1 LDVLSS
7 LCIPGIV
14 YRANGSNSI
23 SDYSLAVWAQKA
35 RIEAS
40 KVKVS
45 SINIALL
52 KKSIQ
57 DIRALTVL
65 DPSDFCSKLIDILA
79 KCGVAVVFLPHI
91 GGSFLHGASFI
102 DRKHIVLGLTVRGK
116 DADKFWFSLFHE
128 IHHITEGHISMIDRT
143 TNKEEKEA
151 DMFACNTLIPYE
163 DYIRFL
169 NQNDYSKEAIVAFA
183 ESINIASG
191 IVVGRLQKDNVI
203 PFNRYNEL
211 KVKYMIK
218 D

>member
-1 LDVLSS
+1 MAEKIQQRIGEIKSADN
-7 LCIPGIV
+7 IEQMIKF
-14 YRANGSNSI
+14 SI
-23 SDYSLAVWAQKA
+23 GRCHCLKADRKDEFAV
-35 RIEAS
+35 
-40 KVKVS
+40 
-45 SINIALL
+45 
-52 KKSIQ
+52 
-57 DIRALTVL
+57 D
-65 DPSDFCSKLIDILA
+65 LIH
-79 KCGVAVVFLPHI
+79 HI
-91 GGSFLHGASFI
+91 GVSFLHGASFI